1 MTLRLLTRLLALLP
15 IVVAAL
21 TSAEASEIR
30 ISRRDVNHLLAKNLE
45 IGNKTT
51 EYKITCNVER
61 MGRHISFNGGCRYFD
76 IFANFINKNSNGKV
90 NVEMDFELIQGS
102 LSILFAPD
110 DFIAFPQYSSTTKIL
125 KSCDLINVDNN
136 GRGARFIRIGP
147 DGKHAMRCLTL
158 GLVRDMG
165 IAITHPESDPMS
177 KDYVAF
183 YHFLVGPYSDFEQSV
198 AYVREALKK
207 DDLTIVIE
215 D

>member
-1 MTLRLLTRLLALLP
+1 MLTQLLALLS
-15 IVVAAL
+15 IAVIAL
-21 TSAEASEIR
+21 GSAEASEIR
-30 ISRRDVNHLLAKNLE
+30 ISRKDVDHLLAKNLE
-45 IGNKTT
+45 IVNKTT
-51 EYKITCNVER
+51 EYKLTCNIER
-61 MGRHISFNGGCRYFD
+61 MGRHVGFNGGCRYFD
-76 IFANFINKNSNGKV
+76 IFANFINKNSNGKF
-90 NVEMDFELIQGS
+90 NIAMDFELRQSS

-110 DFIAFPQYSSTTKIL
+110 DFMTFPQYSSTTKIL
-125 KSCDLINVDNN
+125 KSCDLIKVDNN
-136 GRGARFIRIGP
+136 GRGARFIRVGP

-158 GLVRDMG
+158 GLLRDMG
-165 IAITHPESDPMS
+165 ITITHPESDPMS